1 MSHVITG
8 VIRRAPYTKEGQNA
22 NGAWKMYSID
32 LSERYKDKDGQA
44 NYSNYRAVFFAKES
58 MLAWY
63 DEAFQEGKIVSVSCE
78 TLAVDVRDKDG
89 KTYVTINMNNP
100 RLEFSQR
107 NDGGQA
113 QNKPQQQQQQ
123 QQQHPQQQQ
132 RQPQP
137 QQQFDEDIPFASF
150 GLQYGK
156 HRIYAL

>member
-8 VIRRAPYTKEGQNA
+8 VIRRAPFTKEGQNA
-22 NGAWKMYSID
+22 NGTWKMYAVD

-44 NYSNYRAVFFAKES
+44 HYSNYRAVFFAKES

-107 NDGGQA
+107 GEFGQ
-113 QNKPQQQQQQ
+113 QQQQQPQQQQQQ
-123 QQQHPQQQQ
+123 QQRQQQQPQQQQ
-132 RQPQP
+132 N
-137 QQQFDEDIPFASF
+137 FDDDIPF
-150 GLQYGK
+150 
-156 HRIYAL
+156 